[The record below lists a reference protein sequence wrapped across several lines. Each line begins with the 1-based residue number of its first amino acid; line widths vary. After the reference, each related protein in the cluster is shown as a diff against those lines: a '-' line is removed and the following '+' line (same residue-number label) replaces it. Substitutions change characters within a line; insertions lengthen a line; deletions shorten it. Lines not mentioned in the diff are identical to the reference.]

1 MSLRLIPKR
10 AGFQS
15 KGSVT
20 SFSILIVPAQL
31 IQEREKTKTAAG
43 SLNVKEWELED
54 GTGGR
59 ASYAF
64 P

>member
-10 AGFQS
+10 AGFHS

-20 SFSILIVPAQL
+20 SFGILIVPAQL
-31 IQEREKTKTAAG
+31 IQEREGARTAAG

-59 ASYAF
+59 AGYAF